1 MRPAGMPKMECR
13 MTKVKLR
20 MGVSLATILVFI
32 FGFAHADTRP
42 TLPQAERT
50 NGGQI
55 LGGVETT
62 LPGARAAV
70 AQIKDAKGKA
80 LSTAVWVAQDGY
92 FLTKASEVPEIEK
105 QRIHWATDQN
115 AAIREIRR
123 LNAHDL
129 ILAQAVGVSGVKPA
143 KFSSGTIQTA
153 YGQWLAAPVKGGNE
167 IRIGVISA
175 QPRKIQG
182 FGAAMGIR
190 MDEQPS
196 RIPGVRITGL
206 AEESPAAAAG
216 LKAGDLIT
224 ALDGKAATD
233 MKQVSDLIKS
243 YQPGD
248 FMEVKYSREGK
259 PYTTRVRLASRM
271 KIMMNWDGE
280 DFANGGISL
289 RTDNYALIIQHDL
302 PLTPLDMGGPLFDL
316 EGRAIG
322 INIARVDRVTTFAL
336 PASVF
341 WKGIEPLIEADRHPP
356 KALRP

>member
-1 MRPAGMPKMECR
+1 MKASAG
-13 MTKVKLR
+13 LFLLFL
-20 MGVSLATILVFI
+20 SLAQ
-32 FGFAHADTRP
+32 ADTRP
-42 TLPQAERT
+42 TLSQEERT
-50 NGGQI
+50 NGAHI
-55 LGGVETT
+55 LGGVQTT
-62 LPGARAAV
+62 LPAARAAV
-70 AQIKDAKGKA
+70 GQIKDAKGKA
-80 LSTAVWVAQDGY
+80 VSTAVWVGSDGY
-92 FLTKASEVPEIEK
+92 FLTKASEVPELEK
-105 QRIHWATDQN
+105 HRIHWAKDKS
-115 AAIREIRR
+115 AAIREIQR

-129 ILAQAVGVSGVKPA
+129 VLAQAVGVSGVTPV
-143 KFSSGTIQTA
+143 KFEMSNTKTA
-153 YGQWLAAPVKGGNE
+153 YGQWLAAPVKGGSE

-224 ALDGKAATD
+224 ALDGKPASD

-248 FMEVKYSREGK
+248 YIEVKFSREGK
-259 PYTTRVRLASRM
+259 PRSARVRLASRM
-271 KIMMNWDGE
+271 KIMQNWDGE

-289 RTDNYALIIQHDL
+289 RTDNYARVIQHDL
-302 PLTPLDMGGPLFDL
+302 PLTPLDMGSPLFDL
-316 EGRAIG
+316 EGHALG

-341 WKGIEPLIEADRHPP
+341 WKKIEPLIEADRHPP
-356 KALRP
+356 KAMKP